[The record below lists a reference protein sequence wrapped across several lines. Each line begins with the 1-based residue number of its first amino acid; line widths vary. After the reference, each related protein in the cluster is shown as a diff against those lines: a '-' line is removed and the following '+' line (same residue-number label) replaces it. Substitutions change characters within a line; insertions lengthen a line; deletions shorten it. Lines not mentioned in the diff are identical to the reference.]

1 MYLLD
6 TNVLSELRKRRALR
20 GDVNVLNWAREIPTS
35 LLYLSTITI
44 FEIEL
49 GTLLLERR
57 DGHQGAVLRV
67 WLEQQVLP
75 SFSGRILPVD
85 AAVARQAA
93 ALHVPNPRPERD
105 ALIAATA
112 LVHRITVVT
121 RNTSDSASTGVQL
134 LNPWLP
140 PDG

>member
-1 MYLLD
+1 
-6 TNVLSELRKRRALR
+6 
-20 GDVNVLNWAREIPTS
+20 
-35 LLYLSTITI
+35 
-44 FEIEL
+44 
-49 GTLLLERR
+49 
-57 DGHQGAVLRV
+57 V

-93 ALHVPNPRPERD
+93 ALHAPNPRPERD

-121 RNTSDSASTGVQL
+121 RNTSDFASTGVQL

-140 PDG
+140 PDR